1 MPTNYEPINDYSD
14 ELGTTLGLHLDQ
26 DFASVASS
34 INTVT
39 DSLALVQR
47 GDGRLGDVT
56 VEIHTLSQEVFDLIG
71 GFTLRD
77 LWVTGTAYAV
87 NDLVIYDVYFYVCT
101 TAHTAGVSFT
111 AAYWK
116 KTGFANGTD
125 AAAQAAI
132 ATAQAGIATTQAG
145 TATTQAGIS
154 TAQAVIA
161 TTQAGIATA
170 QAVIATTQAG
180 NALTSATNSANS
192 AAASSASAGTA
203 AGHSGSAASSAA
215 AAADSALLATAAAGI
230 QLIPIAA
237 TVAANA
243 LTIDAGSLVLDF
255 RSATL
260 GDGTIT
266 RVTGTPASIVVPSG
280 ATLGITNGHTAY
292 LVVLALNNA
301 GTIEVAVCNATDGI
315 NLNESELISTTIL
328 NTSSDSWNVAYSTT
342 ARTNVA
348 FRIIGLVQ
356 ITCAAAGTWASA
368 PIMISGAGGDDALLH
383 KILSVHNRRGITLS
397 GTSVDITAIPEWVT
411 EITLMINGMSTNGT
425 SIPIV
430 QVGDETLG
438 IYSGSY
444 ACVGENI
451 PSGSVVTTSFS
462 AGFGLA
468 GAWTAASAMNMVVT
482 LTKVSN
488 YAGGANDMWFFTAS
502 GARTDVAYGARSNGV
517 VIMENALSQL
527 RLTTVGGANTFD
539 NGVCAIRCR

>member
-56 VEIHTLSQEVFDLIG
+56 VEIHTLSQEVLSLIG

-77 LWVTGTAYAV
+77 AWASGEDYEVD
-87 NDLVIYDVYFYVCT
+87 DLVIYDVYFYVCT
-101 TAHTAGVSFT
+101 TAHTSGVSFT

-145 TATTQAGIS
+145 TSTTQAGIS

-180 NALTSATNSANS
+180 NAQTSATNSSNS
-192 AAASSASAGTA
+192 AAAASASAGTA

-315 NLNESELISTTIL
+315 SLNESELISTTIL

-383 KILSVHNRRGITLS
+383 KIISVHNRRGITLS

-411 EITLMINGMSTNGT
+411 EITMMINGMSTNGT

-462 AGFGLA
+462 SGFGLA

-488 YAGGANDMWFFTAS
+488 YAGGATDMWFFTAS
-502 GARTDVAYGARSNGV
+502 GARTDVVYGARSNGV
-517 VIMENALSQL
+517 VIMEHALSQL